1 MDLRN
6 RLIDLLEHAHT
17 QIILFVNFRLK
28 IEKSRKLTYFQ
39 KRPKGALKWSYF
51 DEKLIYKG
59 GSSRLVS
66 MPYTD
71 THRYAL

>member
-28 IEKSRKLTYFQ
+28 IEKSTYFQ

-71 THRYAL
+71 NHRYVL